1 MSSPEATLRYHRP
14 LNWFPDQS
22 IKYSTQTLL
31 KLFLVLRQIHC
42 CDQVWTP
49 QFCGGHMETS
59 CMAFL
64 TKLLSAVYD
73 SLLCFNIE
81 YKIST
86 YLA

>member
-1 MSSPEATLRYHRP
+1 
-14 LNWFPDQS
+14 
-22 IKYSTQTLL
+22 
-31 KLFLVLRQIHC
+31 
-42 CDQVWTP
+42 
-49 QFCGGHMETS
+49 METS

-86 YLA
+86 YLAWPLYKAHKIGIYDKNNEKFHMLKEIL